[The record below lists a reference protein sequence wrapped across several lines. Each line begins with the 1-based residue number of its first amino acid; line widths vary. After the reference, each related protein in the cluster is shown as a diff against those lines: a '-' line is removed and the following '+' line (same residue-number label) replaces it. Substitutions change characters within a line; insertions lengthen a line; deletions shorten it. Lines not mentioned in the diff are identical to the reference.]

1 MLAHLGMIPLANH
14 HSRLVKKQL
23 SNGGSVSCFGCLP
36 MAPGPKK
43 SVWTGHVILKPPIAT
58 TKPLKKHQNQGK
70 TWQTSLICGPFVKNQ
85 AKLKLE
91 FPSTYDKI

>member
-58 TKPLKKHQNQGK
+58 TKPLKKTPKSGQNMANITYLWSTCEK
-70 TWQTSLICGPFVKNQ
+70 SSQT
-85 AKLKLE
+85 
-91 FPSTYDKI
+91 

>member
-43 SVWTGHVILKPPIAT
+43 CLDGSCHLETAHRYNKTAKKN
-58 TKPLKKHQNQGK
+58 TKIRAKHGK
-70 TWQTSLICGPFVKNQ
+70 HHLFVVH
-85 AKLKLE
+85 L
-91 FPSTYDKI
+91 